1 MRAQSK
7 VSVRLSPYSRASA
20 AKAPKSAVNKPQDEV
35 KFELGQKVFYAG
47 HGVGQVVSIETREF
61 TPGVTK
67 SYYVIRILE
76 TGVKAWIP
84 PTEISKVGVRPIA
97 SSKEVE
103 QVFSMLKQRKIVVE
117 QTTWNRRHREYMDK
131 IKTGSIFEIAEV
143 LRDLCILRSEK
154 ILSFGERKMLE
165 LAKGLLVKELAIA
178 ESTDEPTIEAQIE
191 SLFGAPVSTTTSAAA
206 TAASAS

>member
-1 MRAQSK
+1 MRAQQK
-7 VSVRLSPYSRASA
+7 VSVRLSPYSRTASKGPIKA
-20 AKAPKSAVNKPQDEV
+20 AGQQEQQEV

-84 PTEISKVGVRPIA
+84 PTEVSKVGVRPIA
-97 SSKEVE
+97 SAREVAE
-103 QVFSMLKQRKIVVE
+103 VFSMLKEKKIVVE
-117 QTTWNRRHREYMDK
+117 QSTWNRRHREYMDK
-131 IKTGSIFEIAEV
+131 IKTGSIFEITEV
-143 LRDLCILRSEK
+143 LRDLCILRAEK
-154 ILSFGERKMLE
+154 VLSFGERKMLE

-191 SLFGAPVSTTTSAAA
+191 GIFAPAIA
-206 TAASAS
+206 